1 MNDVPVANIR
11 NRQSRLEALWDLA
24 LAENATP
31 DAQLRLVLE
40 DSLDALGA
48 DYAEFG
54 FGQGESFALSASV
67 TREKAESAAPAIPI
81 GRAVGSADGR
91 AVMIFDTHGEGQ
103 DRFPF
108 RSVLSWPFYAQA
120 KRCALGFGWN
130 VVRESFVSEE
140 EIRYIEFLSRV
151 ISRLLDMALESQEL
165 SAKIATDTLTGLR
178 NRAATIEQIETSISA
193 SRRSGGKSA
202 VLYIDLDGFKA
213 VNDTHGHAFGDLVL
227 AEAGTRMREALRKHE
242 IAGRIGGDEF
252 AVLIP
257 TFNDEAELYE
267 VARRIHHSLHQ
278 PIALRGA
285 RTQLDSSIGIAVF
298 PDDARD
304 ADELLHRADEAMYE
318 AKRSRGQIIF
328 AAKQSAAKHFEVP
341 VPEVAGPRFILC
353 YQPIVDA
360 RTGKAIALEAL
371 LRFIDEEGTL
381 NRPGPYLEA
390 AFRSGTSPAVDRDV
404 LRAMSRRMTGNKHNP
419 SEIAI
424 HVNVH
429 APNEQLLSG
438 DNDLAGLAIEV
449 REENVASS
457 YAAYQQFFT
466 ACRKRRVRV
475 GLSNFGC
482 GGLSLRDL
490 GMLDVDFVKIGPD
503 LLAGNE
509 SGGRSGATA
518 RAAIDTAHRFGWL
531 VIAENVETEMLRE
544 WFVSNGADALQGFAI
559 CSPLTGADIDDWLR
573 FNNGM

>member
-54 FGQGESFALSASV
+54 YGQGDGYALAASV
-67 TREKAESAAPAIPI
+67 MRQKAEAAVPLAI
-81 GRAVGSADGR
+81 GRVVGAADGR
-91 AVMIFDTHGEGQ
+91 AVMIFDTHGEEE

-108 RSVLSWPFYAQA
+108 RSVLSWPFYAQG
-120 KRCALGFGWN
+120 KRSALGFGWN
-130 VVRESFVSEE
+130 VVRESFISEE

-178 NRAATIEQIETSISA
+178 NRAATMEQMDASISA
-193 SRRSGGKSA
+193 ARRSGAKAA

-227 AEAGTRMREALRKHE
+227 AEAGTRMRDAVRKHE
-242 IAGRIGGDEF
+242 VAGRIGGDEF

-267 VARRIHHSLHQ
+267 VARRIHNSLHE

-285 RTQLDSSIGIAVF
+285 RTQLDCSIGIAIF
-298 PDDARD
+298 PDDAHD
-304 ADELLHRADEAMYE
+304 ANELLHRADEAMYE
-318 AKRSRGQIIF
+318 AKRSRGQIMF
-328 AAKQSAAKHFEVP
+328 ATRKGAVERVAPAPHE
-341 VPEVAGPRFILC
+341 AGPRFILC

-360 RTGKAIALEAL
+360 RTGKAIAIEAL
-371 LRFIDEEGTL
+371 IRFIGDEGSL
-381 NRPGPYLEA
+381 SRPGPYLEA
-390 AFRSGTSPAVDRDV
+390 AFRSGSSLAVDRDV
-404 LRAMSRRMTGNKHNP
+404 LRAMSRRLPGTRRNGT
-419 SEIAI
+419 EII
-424 HVNVH
+424 VHVNVQ
-429 APNEQLLSG
+429 APNDELLAIEGDLSG
-438 DNDLAGLAIEV
+438 LAFEV
-449 REENVASS
+449 REENVA
-457 YAAYQQFFT
+457 AAFAPYQQFFA
-466 ACRKRRVRV
+466 ACRKRRIRT

-490 GMLDVDFVKIGPD
+490 GLLEVDFVKIGPE
-503 LLAGNE
+503 LLGSE
-509 SGGRSGATA
+509 TIMRTGAAA

-531 VIAENVETEMLRE
+531 VVAENVETEMLRE
-544 WFVSNGADALQGFAI
+544 WFVANGADALQGFAI
-559 CSPLTGADIDDWLR
+559 CSPLTGADIDDWLC